1 MEFIDR
7 VEFLDR
13 LVYVDR
19 VEYIERVVFQDRVVF
34 SGDLQIIEDGYY
46 GLLER
51 IETEYGVHASSQ
63 NYENVSR
70 NQAIYVDL
78 YDQMTSLQALVTEQ
92 TLSLLLTL
100 AKETLITSFHSVNLH
115 TDNLSLLIQKSQLQQ
130 QVTQVITDA
139 NKEFVEAAE
148 CNDSQLSITKTF
160 TLAPVYSYYISVFGM
175 PVNGSGFNPLKVS
188 FLAEVLTSLGISP
201 Y

>member
-1 MEFIDR
+1 MDR
-7 VEFLDR
+7 IE
-13 LVYVDR
+13 YVDR
-19 VEYIERVVFQDRVVF
+19 VVYQDRIEYVDRIVYQDRVVF

-63 NYENVSR
+63 NYENISR
-70 NQAIYVDL
+70 NQSVYVDL
-78 YDQMTSLQALVTEQ
+78 YDQMTALQALVTEQ

-115 TDNLSLLIQKSQLQQ
+115 SDNLSLLIQKSQLQQ
-130 QVTQVITDA
+130 QVVQVIAET

-148 CNDSQLSITKTF
+148 CDDSQLSITRTF
-160 TLAPVYSYYISVFGM
+160 TLAPVYSYYISVYGM
-175 PVNGSGFNPLKVS
+175 PVNGAGFNPLKVS
-188 FLAEVLTSLGISP
+188 FLAEILTTLGIPP